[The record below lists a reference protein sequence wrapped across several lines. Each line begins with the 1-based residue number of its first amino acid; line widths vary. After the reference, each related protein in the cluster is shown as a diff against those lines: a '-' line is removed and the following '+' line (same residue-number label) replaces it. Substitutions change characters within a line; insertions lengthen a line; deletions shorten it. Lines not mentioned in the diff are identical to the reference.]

1 MADSI
6 DKWQAGDMNAFEA
19 IFKQHKWLVFKNAAL
34 MTGSREE
41 AEDILQ
47 DVFMTVWKS
56 PQAFNPDK
64 GKFVT
69 WLHRITVNRCISN
82 HRRKEPALLPLD
94 EATPDLPGVNSQ
106 DLPEEALISK
116 LEYERLIKTLNRL
129 DSKHRPVLVLR
140 YFNDLSYRDIA
151 DALDIPVGTVKSRL
165 YNALCTL
172 RGQMSLAMDN
182 SVEEERN
189 P

>member
-1 MADSI
+1 
-6 DKWQAGDMNAFEA
+6 MNAFEA

-82 HRRKEPALLPLD
+82 HRRKKPVLLPLD

-106 DLPEEALISK
+106 DLPEEALNSK
-116 LEYERLIKTLNRL
+116 LEYERLIKMLSGL